1 MKKNMSYI
9 NLIAGALLILLAIT
23 IVKNPIHFSI
33 SILFGG
39 INIIYGMG
47 WQENIIKYFKK

>member
-1 MKKNMSYI
+1 MSYI